1 MAEILMVRKKKS
13 RAGLVD
19 VGWGMEKGKEE
30 KENVGLKVKNGDK
43 EKDKWWSI
51 GRGRRDSKEKAKDAV
66 KPKSK
71 CKFSFTLFQ
80 PFFKD
85 LICRSLQRRTH
96 YATDS
101 IH

>member
-1 MAEILMVRKKKS
+1 MVRKKKS
-13 RAGLVD
+13 RAGLGE
-19 VGWGMEKGKEE
+19 VGWGMEKEKEE
-30 KENVGLKVKNGDK
+30 KENVGLKVKN
-43 EKDKWWSI
+43 EDKWWSI
-51 GRGRRDSKEKAKDAV
+51 GRGRRDLKEKTKDAV

-80 PFFKD
+80 LFFKD
-85 LICRSLQRRTH
+85 LTCRSLQRRTH